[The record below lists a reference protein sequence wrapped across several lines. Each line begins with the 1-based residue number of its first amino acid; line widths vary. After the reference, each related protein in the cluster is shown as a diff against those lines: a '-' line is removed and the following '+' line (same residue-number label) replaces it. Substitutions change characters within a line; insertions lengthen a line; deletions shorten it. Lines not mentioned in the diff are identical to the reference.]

1 MKKTGWL
8 QAVVL
13 VGALSIAS
21 LAAAQGFY
29 ASTQSKKFHTEQC
42 QAAKKIKPETL
53 KVFKTKQEAET
64 AGFKACKRCKP

>member
-13 VGALSIAS
+13 VGVLSMAGVAS
-21 LAAAQGFY
+21 AQGFM

-53 KVFKTKQEAET
+53 KVFKTKAEAES
-64 AGFKACKRCKP
+64 AGFAACKRCKP